1 MSTIAHPYAGRP
13 ELDRKAHRHA
23 VALAAASRSKLL
35 SVHAD
40 DGSPDQ
46 APPERASDVLRVW
59 GKDPASVEHEL
70 RVHESVEDPVGTV
83 LALLEQA
90 DPTLVVLGTA
100 QHKGSLRALLESRA
114 EAIAAHLSVPALIVP
129 QEGRDFISAS
139 GDLDLK
145 RVIVPSGDPEAV
157 AASVERV
164 SWFVDLART
173 DSVDA
178 ELLHVGKAGG
188 VEAELPD
195 HPKIRWRRLERG
207 GPLEQTIAEEAEAA
221 DLAVMATRGHD
232 SVLDWFL
239 GSHTERVLRRLD
251 CPLLV
256 VPLEGA

>member
-13 ELDRKAHRHA
+13 ELDRKAHLHA
-23 VALAAASRSKLL
+23 VALAAASSSKLL

-46 APPERASDVLRVW
+46 SPPPRASDVLRGW
-59 GKDPASVEHEL
+59 GKDPAAVEHEL
-70 RVHESVEDPVGTV
+70 RVHGSVEDPVGTV
-83 LALLEQA
+83 LALLEQVEPA
-90 DPTLVVLGTA
+90 LVVLGTA

-129 QEGRDFISAS
+129 TEGRDFVGPS
-139 GDLDLK
+139 GDLELK
-145 RVIVPSGDPEAV
+145 RVIVPSGDAAAV
-157 AASVERV
+157 AAAVERV

-178 ELLHVGKAGG
+178 ELLHVGGDDAP
-188 VEAELPD
+188 ELSLPD
-195 HPKIRWRRLERG
+195 HPKIRWRRLERSG
-207 GPLEQTIAEEAEAA
+207 ALEQTIAAEAQAA
-221 DLAVMATRGHD
+221 DLAVMTTRGHD

-256 VPLEGA
+256 VPLKER